1 MANESQSLRGVA
13 RLSFW
18 LVACVFIMEHKEA
31 FIDKN
36 PKTYDYS
43 KVLNQGQAFFYQK

>member
-18 LVACVFIMEHKEA
+18 LLAYVFIMELREA
-31 FIDKN
+31 LIDKDS
-36 PKTYDYS
+36 KMYDYS
-43 KVLNQGQAFFYQK
+43 KVLNQG